1 MAVEALVRF
10 NPRAR
15 RITLKVDHT
24 RRRAILT
31 APARRHLRRA
41 ERLLRENAGWLSR
54 NLAALP
60 KAAPFA
66 DGAVV
71 PVRGAAH
78 TIRHEAGL
86 GRGCVRDGIVAVRGD
101 PSALP
106 ARVEALLREA
116 ARDDLTQASLRHADA
131 LGVAFAR
138 MRIGDPMRRWGS
150 CSTSGTISYSWRLVL
165 APPPVLDYVAAHE
178 VAHMREMNHGPR
190 FWAHV
195 EALCP
200 RWQDES
206 AWLKANGPTLHAVG
220 RAA

>member
-24 RRRAILT
+24 RRRAVLT
-31 APARRHLRRA
+31 APAKRHLRRA
-41 ERLLRENAGWLSR
+41 ERLLRDNAGWLSR

-60 KAAPFA
+60 KAVPFA

-71 PVRGAAH
+71 PVRGAPH
-78 TIRHEAGL
+78 TIRHGPGL
-86 GRGCVRDGIVAVRGD
+86 GRGRVQDGTIAVGGD
-101 PSALP
+101 PSALS

-116 ARDDLTQASLRHADA
+116 ARADLSEASARHAEA
-131 LGVAFAR
+131 LSVAFVR
-138 MRIGDPMRRWGS
+138 IRIGDPMRRWGS
-150 CSTSGTISYSWRLVL
+150 CSTSGTISYSWRLIL

-200 RWQDES
+200 RWRDES
-206 AWLKANGPTLHAVG
+206 AWLKANGPALHAVG
-220 RAA
+220 REA